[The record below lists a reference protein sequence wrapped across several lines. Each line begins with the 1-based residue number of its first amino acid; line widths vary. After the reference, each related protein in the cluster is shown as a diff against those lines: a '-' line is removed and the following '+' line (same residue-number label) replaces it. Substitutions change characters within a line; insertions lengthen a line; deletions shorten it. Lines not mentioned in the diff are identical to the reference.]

1 MKSKT
6 KQTALLALAAILFAA
21 VPMSWA
27 DNPETS
33 ANIPSQ
39 SMEKPSFGKVE
50 GVVRDAATG
59 QVIENVYVCVEGCKK
74 ASMTNDA
81 GKYFLMDVPSGTC
94 VLKAVKKG
102 YESVRVEVTITKNR
116 TATFKVEMKKQP
128 VKAEEG
134 A

>member
-1 MKSKT
+1 MKLQT
-6 KQTALLALAAILFAA
+6 KQTALLALAAILLAA
-21 VPMSWA
+21 VPTAWA
-27 DNPETS
+27 DNPEMS
-33 ANIPSQ
+33 ANIPYQ

-59 QVIENVYVCVEGCKK
+59 QVSENVYVCVEGCKK

-94 VLKAVKKG
+94 MLKAVKKG
-102 YESVRVEVTITKNR
+102 FESVRVEVTVTRNR
-116 TATFKVEMKKQP
+116 TATFKVEMKKLP